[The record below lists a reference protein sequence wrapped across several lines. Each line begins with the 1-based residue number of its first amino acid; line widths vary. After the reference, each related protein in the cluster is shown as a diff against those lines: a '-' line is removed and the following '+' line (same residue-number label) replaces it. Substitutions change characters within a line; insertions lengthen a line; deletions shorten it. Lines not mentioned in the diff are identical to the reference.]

1 MAENVSRGRK
11 FTTIEELEKSEKGPI
26 WVLNNTRDAL
36 EGKIVVSI
44 PKKNGN
50 GSDVIRVPRSFIPFD
65 LTMQVGRAQILD
77 SSDFRQTVGKKLL
90 KLITP
95 EYAAVLLATAEA
107 KEEQT
112 RLKNDEN
119 KAKMALK
126 KAGIVDEVSSGVG
139 EDDEE
144 EFFEVSASS
153 ERGKKAAAK
162 KTEQK
167 AKAKEDT
174 SKRSPSIKVQN
185 LVATA
190 TRDEQTDTQILAA
203 IKRMSNLKRID
214 LSYLSKQ
221 YQDKPKIIK
230 HLKAVLAEKKAA
242 AEAT

>member
-1 MAENVSRGRK
+1 MAEVSRGRK

-36 EGKIVVSI
+36 EGKVIVSI

-50 GSDVIRVPRSFIPFD
+50 GSDVLRVPRSFIPFD
-65 LTMQVGRAQILD
+65 LTMQVGRMQILD

-90 KLITP
+90 KLVTP
-95 EYAAVLLATAEA
+95 EYAAVLLNTEEA

-126 KAGIVDEVSSGVG
+126 KAGIVDEVASGVG

-144 EFFEVSASS
+144 EFFEVATT
-153 ERGKKAAAK
+153 EKGKKAAAK

-167 AKAKEDT
+167 AKAKDEP
-174 SKRSPSIKVQN
+174 KRSPSIKVQN
-185 LVATA
+185 LVASA
-190 TRDEQTDTQILAA
+190 SRDNLTDTQILAA
-203 IKRMSNLKRID
+203 IKRMANLKKVD
-214 LSYLSKQ
+214 LAYLSNT
-221 YQDKPKIIK
+221 YSDKPKIIK
-230 HLKAVLAEKKAA
+230 HLKAVLAEKRAA
-242 AEAT
+242 AAAA

>member
-1 MAENVSRGRK
+1 MAEISRGRK
-11 FTTIEELEKSEKGPI
+11 YTTIEELEKSDKGPI

-36 EGKIVVSI
+36 EGKVVVSI

-50 GSDVIRVPRSFIPFD
+50 GSDVLRVARSFIPFD

-95 EYAAVLLATAEA
+95 EYAAVLLNTEEA

-126 KAGIVDEVSSGVG
+126 KAGIVEEVSTGVG
-139 EDDEE
+139 EDDDEE
-144 EFFEVSASS
+144 YFEVATT
-153 ERGKKAAAK
+153 EKGKKAAAK
-162 KTEQK
+162 KVEQK
-167 AKAKEDT
+167 VKAKEDGT
-174 SKRSPSIKVQN
+174 KRSPSIKVQN
-185 LVATA
+185 LVAA
-190 TRDEQTDTQILAA
+190 ASRDEHSDAQILGA
-203 IKRMSNLKRID
+203 IKRLSNLKKVD
-214 LSYLSKQ
+214 LSFLSKQ
-221 YQDKPKIIK
+221 YSDKPKIIK

-242 AEAT
+242 AVA